1 MQYVSVAICGAS
13 ASLVCLRTSAHV
25 HSRVKER
32 ARAHVSYYVLQ
43 SLLLFVQVCRLKD
56 KLLSNHTFTHT
67 YKLSCMQLPPEDE
80 FCQVILNIHT
90 RTHARTHAHTL
101 SCMQLP
107 PEDDF
112 LARQRQLIQ
121 EQERLRREQERLI
134 EERLRQEQGGAGR
147 LEMGSMGRK
156 GGLGGGG
163 DWDRPAYE
171 RGQEQVRARAEAGM
185 SVRLCIGVCLEPRP
199 QPAEVHAEY
208 VLVRARIHLR
218 FLVYL
223 IVCVRMCDCV
233 GVRVL
238 VCAAR
243 ACVPAVGVRC
253 M

>member
-67 YKLSCMQLPPEDE
+67 YK
-80 FCQVILNIHT
+80 
-90 RTHARTHAHTL
+90 L